1 MSYYSNFGTHKV
13 VEVNQSTGLRTGHMV
28 AQTPFLKNS
37 LDGEGLDN
45 GYILALS
52 STADELVLAASDA
65 KHIFMHFTEEHMPVL
80 GRSAG
85 LKYFTVPYIKGADE
99 DGKEDYCYPRAIALY
114 TNDTWTTD
122 NFKGDLPAAGELA
135 WATVEEG
142 QLKIVEVGED
152 PLTGHVFKVV
162 ATTLPDAVT
171 PAGQF
176 TYLGLL

>member
-28 AQTPFLKNS
+28 AQTPFLRGA
-37 LDGEGLDN
+37 LTGEGLDN

-52 STADELVLAASDA
+52 STADQLVLADNA

-80 GRSAG
+80 SRSAG
-85 LKYFTVPYIKGADE
+85 LKYFTVPYIKGEEAD
-99 DGKEDYCYPRAIALY
+99 GSEDYCYPRAIALY

-122 NFKGDLPAAGELA
+122 NFTGDLPEAGVLA
-135 WATVEEG
+135 WATVEKG
-142 QLKIVEVGED
+142 QLKIVATEPDAGTD
-152 PLTGHVFKVV
+152 HVFKVV

-176 TYLGLL
+176 TYLGSL

>member
-28 AQTPFLKNS
+28 AQTPFVKDAS
-37 LDGEGLDN
+37 LTGDGLDN

-52 STADELVLAASDA
+52 STADELVLADGAN
-65 KHIFMHFTEEHMPVL
+65 HIFMHFTEEHMPIL

-85 LKYFTVPYIKGADE
+85 LKHFTVPYIKGEKE
-99 DGKEDYCYPRAIALY
+99 DGTEDYCYPRAIALY

-122 NFKGDLPAAGELA
+122 NFKGNLPAAGEMALA
-135 WATVEEG
+135 KVVKGELTMLGAEETA
-142 QLKIVEVGED
+142 E
-152 PLTGHVFKVV
+152 GHVFKVV